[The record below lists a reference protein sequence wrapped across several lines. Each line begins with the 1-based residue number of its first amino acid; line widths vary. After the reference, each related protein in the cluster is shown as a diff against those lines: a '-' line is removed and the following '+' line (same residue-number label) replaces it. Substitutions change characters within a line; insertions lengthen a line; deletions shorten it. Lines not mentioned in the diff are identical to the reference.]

1 MTPIKRVDA
10 AVLIANVLGLDTEK
24 APDAGFKDVPDRA
37 KGAVNALKE
46 AGITNG
52 KSADQFGS
60 TQPITRGEMAIWL
73 QKGFDLTGSTELP
86 FTDVKGDYVSAVE
99 AFISK

>member
-1 MTPIKRVDA
+1 MLKDKYQNQFGTQTPIKRVDA
-10 AVLIANVLGLDTEK
+10 AVLLANVLGLDTEN

-52 KSADQFGS
+52 KSTDKFGS
-60 TQPITRGEMAIWL
+60 YNL
-73 QKGFDLTGSTELP
+73 LP
-86 FTDVKGDYVSAVE
+86 VVN
-99 AFISK
+99 